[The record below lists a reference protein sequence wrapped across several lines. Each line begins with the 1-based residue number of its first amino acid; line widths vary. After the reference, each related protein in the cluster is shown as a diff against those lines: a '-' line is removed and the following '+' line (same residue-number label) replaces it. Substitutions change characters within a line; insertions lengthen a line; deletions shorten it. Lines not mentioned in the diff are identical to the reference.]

1 MGIRPFYYLREG
13 ISNLLKNKTN
23 TAGSIFVM
31 TFTFAILGVVF
42 MIVMNINALVKDTQ
56 STFDEITIFLVDEL
70 NSEGIDQM
78 YDDLLSI
85 KGVTSVIFEDKETA
99 FNKWKEEDWEE
110 DAHLLDGIGDSP
122 LPNAFYIKVED
133 ISVAKSVVA
142 EIEKLNGVEGT
153 KIEEIKY
160 YRDEVQDMLTFGKFI
175 AKMGLGVIVVLLI
188 LCFFVISNTI
198 KIAVNSRHLE
208 INIMKFVG
216 AKNRFIRGPF
226 IMEGIL
232 IGLISAVFSSVL
244 IYFLYM
250 YVVTSFGFDKVTAI
264 DGSHIFSVV
273 DPMQL
278 MNTFVFIVLVLG
290 IGIGTLGSI
299 SSTRKHLEV

>member
-56 STFDEITIFLVDEL
+56 STFDEITIFLSDEL
-70 NSEGIDQM
+70 NSEGIDKM

-85 KGVTSVIFEDKETA
+85 AGVTSVVFEDKETA

-110 DAHLLDGIGDSP
+110 EAHLLDGIGDSP
-122 LPNAFYIKVED
+122 LPNAFYVKVED
-133 ISVAKSVVA
+133 ISVAKNVVSA
-142 EIEKLNGVEGT
+142 IEKLGVNSS

-160 YRDEVQDMLTFGKFI
+160 YREEVQDMLTFGKFI
-175 AKMGLGVIVVLLI
+175 AKMGLGVIVVLLV

-232 IGLISAVFSSVL
+232 IGFISAVLSSIL

-250 YVVTSFGFDKVTAI
+250 YVVTSFGFDKATAI
-264 DGSHIFSVV
+264 DGSLIFSVV

-299 SSTRKHLEV
+299 RSTRKHLEV